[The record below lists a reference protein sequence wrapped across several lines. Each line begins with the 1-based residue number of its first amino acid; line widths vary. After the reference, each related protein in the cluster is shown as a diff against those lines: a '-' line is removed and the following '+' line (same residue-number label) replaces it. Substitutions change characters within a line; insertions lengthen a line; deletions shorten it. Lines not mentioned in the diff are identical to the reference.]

1 MTRVPPFTASG
12 GVGATNRETAARE
25 PGSSGGHGADS
36 TVAETEASEKSDV
49 ERASAKLSES
59 LKTCRT
65 VLESYRGVLAGGES
79 TSEEPAESGPNDKA

>member
-1 MTRVPPFTASG
+1 M
-12 GVGATNRETAARE
+12 GATNRETAARKA
-25 PGSSGGHGADS
+25 GSSGGHGADS
-36 TVAETEASEKSDV
+36 TVAETEASEKTDV

-79 TSEEPAESGPNDKA
+79 ASEKPAKPEPNDKA